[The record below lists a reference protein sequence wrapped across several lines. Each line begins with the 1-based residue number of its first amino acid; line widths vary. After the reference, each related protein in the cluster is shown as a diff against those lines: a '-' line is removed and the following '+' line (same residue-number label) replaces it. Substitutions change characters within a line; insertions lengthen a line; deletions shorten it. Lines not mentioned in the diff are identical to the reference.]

1 LCFVEG
7 GSNARTPELLGVA
20 LFAGWAVDA
29 LTAWPHASPALAGS
43 EDCLHGIHEA
53 LRAALALQTM
63 RQTRSVHFMETAM
76 SALLV
81 VLDEVLS
88 DASWLHRLRSTCG
101 LSQPD
106 ETELRKLS

>member
-1 LCFVEG
+1 
-7 GSNARTPELLGVA
+7 
-20 LFAGWAVDA
+20 
-29 LTAWPHASPALAGS
+29 
-43 EDCLHGIHEA
+43 
-53 LRAALALQTM
+53 M